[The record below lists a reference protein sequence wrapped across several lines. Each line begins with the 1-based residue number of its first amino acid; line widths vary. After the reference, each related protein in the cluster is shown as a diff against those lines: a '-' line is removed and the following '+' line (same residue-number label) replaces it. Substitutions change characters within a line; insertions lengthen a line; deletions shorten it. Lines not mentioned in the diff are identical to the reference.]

1 VRAALIELSRAIELE
16 AAVYVCPLATLK
28 ESAANDAL
36 SRLPTL
42 GNLALCDESGA
53 LTLSELVDELER
65 ALRPTCPFRRLACVC
80 N

>member
-53 LTLSELVDELER
+53 LTLSELVESSSER
-65 ALRPTCPFRRLACVC
+65 AQTDVPVPQTRLRV
-80 N
+80 